1 MLIPKNSLS
10 DKLQELAEL
19 WLFEK
24 EMLVI
29 AAPKKTIRDKD
40 LDFSDNVVSTL
51 ERSSIYS

>member
-10 DKLQELAEL
+10 EKLQELAEL

-51 ERSSIYS
+51 ERSLIYS

>member
-1 MLIPKNSLS
+1 MLIPENSLLE
-10 DKLQELAEL
+10 KLQELAEL

-29 AAPKKTIRDKD
+29 AAPKKPEE
-40 LDFSDNVVSTL
+40 FSDNVVSTL